1 MPVFWRQR
9 LEDYL
14 YYKPPR
20 SQAGPHNIR
29 LWLHKPK
36 IKPTRTNQINTYCV
50 CGQTLDLSVISK
62 QRIIIQIYLFLICH
76 VGTMRVCFQS
86 IPSFNVLLIIWKFHI
101 IYFIFWSYP
110 FPITTLSRSTPP
122 PYTSNFMFFFSF
134 SLYKQNKIWNLV
146 CVNLQLLVEGSA
158 IQCDW

>member
-1 MPVFWRQR
+1 MPLFWRQR
-9 LEDYL
+9 QEDYL

-20 SQAGPHNIR
+20 SQAGSHNIR

-62 QRIIIQIYLFLICH
+62 QRIIAQIYLFLICY

-86 IPSFNVLLIIWKFHI
+86 IPSFNVLLIIWKSHI
-101 IYFIFWSYP
+101 IYFIFWHIHSLFQLYQD
-110 FPITTLSRSTPP
+110 PP
-122 PYTSNFMFFFSF
+122 HLLTHPTSCFFFLF
-134 SLYKQNKIWNLV
+134 SIQTKQNMESSL
-146 CVNLQLLVEGSA
+146 C
-158 IQCDW
+158 

>member
-9 LEDYL
+9 QEDYL

-29 LWLHKPK
+29 PWLHKPK
-36 IKPTRTNQINTYCV
+36 IKPTRTKQINTYCV

-62 QRIIIQIYLFLICH
+62 QRTIIQIYWFLICYL
-76 VGTMRVCFQS
+76 GIMRVCFQS
-86 IPSFNVLLIIWKFHI
+86 IPSFNVLFIIWKFHI
-101 IYFIFWSYP
+101 IYFILWSYP
-110 FPITTLSRSTPP
+110 FPIPTLSRSTTP
-122 PYTSNFMFFFSF
+122 PYTSNFVFFSF

-158 IQCDW
+158 IQCGW